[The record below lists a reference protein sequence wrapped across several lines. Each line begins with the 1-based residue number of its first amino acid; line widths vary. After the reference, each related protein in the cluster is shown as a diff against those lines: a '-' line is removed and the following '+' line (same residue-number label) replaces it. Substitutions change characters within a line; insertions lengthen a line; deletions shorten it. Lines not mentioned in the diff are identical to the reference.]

1 MFQYIGL
8 SRKFRYFCRFGKLA
22 YECSMRLNLSFYQ
35 LLITIKVHVVAIKT
49 VSTIF
54 KGSCFASYYFRI
66 YRTLR
71 TLSSWN
77 FYRNSNRIGTGLP
90 REELIRFAACEKFN
104 STEGGP
110 KIEIQAERSIYHRF
124 DFESESAR
132 SHTKNDF
139 QQETRHRHYIR
150 WKVGKWRIFEDS
162 GIGGRL
168 CSFNEAF
175 VNE

>member
-8 SRKFRYFCRFGKLA
+8 SRKFWYFSRFGKLA
-22 YECSMRLNLSFYQ
+22 YECSMRLNSSFYQ
-35 LLITIKVHVVAIKT
+35 LLITIKVHDVAIKT

-54 KGSCFASYYFRI
+54 EESCFLSYYFKI

-90 REELIRFAACEKFN
+90 REELILSAVCEKFN
-104 STEGGP
+104 STKGGP

-124 DFESESAR
+124 DFESEPAR
-132 SHTKNDF
+132 SHAKT
-139 QQETRHRHYIR
+139 
-150 WKVGKWRIFEDS
+150 IFNRKRVTAIIFDE
-162 GIGGRL
+162 R
-168 CSFNEAF
+168 
-175 VNE
+175 